1 MTCRPAEELDAET
14 RNLYAEAEKVD
25 WLYEPSWH
33 PRWQPGFPERL
44 AFATLTC
51 SPWQWVLVAPS
62 ERAPQGFVNVRT
74 GETHPV
80 VW

>member
-1 MTCRPAEELDAET
+1 MQALYRVAESVE
-14 RNLYAEAEKVD
+14 
-25 WLYEPSWH
+25 WMHEPTFS
-33 PRWQPGFPERL
+33 PRWPRGFPERL

-51 SPWQWVLVAPS
+51 SPWRWVLVAPTPAIP
-62 ERAPQGFVNVRT
+62 EGLVNVRT

>member
-1 MTCRPAEELDAET
+1 MSSDKLVRFFEGRARERL
-14 RNLYAEAEKVD
+14 KVI
-25 WLYEPSWH
+25 
-33 PRWQPGFPERL
+33 PGFPERL

-51 SPWQWVLVAPS
+51 SPWRWVLVAPS
-62 ERAPQGFVNVRT
+62 PLAPEGFVNVST